1 MAIGYRDPVYA
12 ISIVARTIGVHAQT
26 LRYYERRGLIR
37 PSRSRGNIR
46 LYSQEDIDRLAKIKE
61 WMDDLGVNLAGVEV
75 MARLSDRVTEL
86 ECQLAALTSELVRI
100 REVQRS
106 LPGGESI
113 ARC

>member
-86 ECQLAALTSELVRI
+86 ERQLAALTSELVRI